1 MEKRGSIIQD
11 YLGWIVLAVL
21 ALILGVVMIFVFS
34 DSGKETIENLLKTL
48 RFGK

>member
-1 MEKRGSIIQD
+1 MLD

-21 ALILGVVMIFVFS
+21 ALILGIIAIFVFS
-34 DSGKETIENLLKTL
+34 DSGKETIENLLKIL